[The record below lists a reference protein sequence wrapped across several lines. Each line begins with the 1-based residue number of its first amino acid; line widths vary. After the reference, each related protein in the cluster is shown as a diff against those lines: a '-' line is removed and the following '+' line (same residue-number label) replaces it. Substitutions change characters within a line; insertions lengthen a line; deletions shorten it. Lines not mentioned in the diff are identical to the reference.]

1 MRVLAI
7 DTSNDICSVAIN
19 EDGRITDEMRTSG
32 EKEHSQT
39 LMPMIKEILE
49 NNSLSLDDID
59 VLACGIGPGSFTGI
73 RIGIAT
79 VKAFNDSRKI
89 PIVPVDSLEAQAE
102 FAIMEKGD
110 AEDAKIISMID
121 ARNDNAYYGVYRL
134 HNKNL
139 SIFKNPG
146 ITMISNIV
154 EYVNFQDKVYVVG
167 NVEMDRIEPYLR
179 AKMAKESAQ
188 AREVKGYE
196 YLTTNHS
203 LAEAISM
210 LAITKYK
217 EGLYGDSD
225 SINPMYLNL
234 SQAEKQ
240 RLNITDDTIYINEMT
255 SQDKNEIMEN
265 YDKFDNLW
273 DAETFYDDTN
283 NSKYLVAKQN
293 NEIIGFISLQ
303 TVLDEI
309 NIINV
314 VTRKDMRNRG
324 AASSLI
330 SYVIRKMKANKI
342 NLEVDERNEP
352 AVRLYSQF
360 GFKKVGYRKNYYNGE
375 GNAILM
381 SL

>member
-1 MRVLAI
+1 M
-7 DTSNDICSVAIN
+7 
-19 EDGRITDEMRTSG
+19 E
-32 EKEHSQT
+32 
-39 LMPMIKEILE
+39 
-49 NNSLSLDDID
+49 LDH
-59 VLACGIGPGSFTGI
+59 GSFTGI

-89 PIVPVDSLEAQAE
+89 PIVSVDSLEAQAE
-102 FAIMEKGD
+102 LAIMEKGD
-110 AEDAKIISMID
+110 DENAKIISMID

-134 HNKNL
+134 NNKNL

-154 EYVNFQDKVYVVG
+154 EYVNFQEKVYVIG
-167 NVEMDRIEPYLR
+167 NVEIDKIKDYLN
-179 AKMAKESAQ
+179 AKMEKESAQ
-188 AREVKGYE
+188 ARETKGYE
-196 YLTTNHS
+196 YIKSNHS

-210 LAITKYK
+210 LAITKYD
-217 EGLYGDSD
+217 EGLYGDSN

-240 RLNITDDTIYINEMT
+240 RLGISDERIYINEMT
-255 SQDKNEIMEN
+255 MQDKEEIMKN

-273 DAETFYDDTN
+273 DIETFDDDTN
-283 NSKYLVAKQN
+283 SSKYLVAKQN
-293 NEIIGFISLQ
+293 NEVIGFISLQ
-303 TVLDEI
+303 NVLDEI
-309 NIINV
+309 NIINI

-330 SYVIRKMKANKI
+330 SYVIRKMKASKI
-342 NLEVDERNEP
+342 NLEVDEKNIP

-360 GFKKVGYRKNYYNGE
+360 GFKKVGYRKNYYNGVD
-375 GNAILM
+375 NAILM